1 MAMMDRIKGMLLAPK
16 AEWPKV
22 AAEPATV
29 QSIYGGWVMILGLI
43 GPVMVLLLTAMFG
56 GLSLVLAV
64 GQYVNTLVGVAI
76 AALIADVIAPSFG
89 GTRDYVASL
98 KLVAYAATA
107 AWIASI
113 ALIVPL
119 LGPLVVLVG
128 AIYSV
133 YLLYLGVPVLKKASA
148 DKAALYTIVLVIS
161 IIVIGYLISRVLM
174 SAGLGSMGM
183 PTPRLGGF

>member
-1 MAMMDRIKGMLLAPK
+1 MAMMDRIKGMLLAPR

-29 QSIYGGWVMILGLI
+29 QSIYTGWIMLLGLI
-43 GPVMVLLLTAMFG
+43 GPVIALALMA
-56 GLSLVLAV
+56 SAPAV
-64 GQYVNTLVGVAI
+64 GITFAVGEYVNTLVGVAI

-113 ALIVPL
+113 ALIIPI
-119 LGPLVVLVG
+119 LGPLVMLAG

-133 YLLYLGVPVLKKASA
+133 YLLYLGVP
-148 DKAALYTIVLVIS
+148 
-161 IIVIGYLISRVLM
+161 GYLGLAAASWLHVAPTWLEVFAAAWGPV
-174 SAGLGSMGM
+174 AGVVVAILFIREWRAAILLK
-183 PTPRLGGF
+183 P

>member
-1 MAMMDRIKGMLLAPK
+1 MAMMDRIKGMLLAPR

-29 QSIYGGWVMILGLI
+29 QSLYTGWIMLLGLI
-43 GPVMVLLLTAMFG
+43 GPVIA
-56 GLSLVLAV
+56 LVLMASAPGVGIAFAV
-64 GQYVNTLVGVAI
+64 GEYVNTLVGVAI

-113 ALIVPL
+113 ALIVPI
-119 LGPLVVLVG
+119 LGPLVMLAG

-133 YLLYLGVPVLKKASA
+133 YLLYLGVPVLKKATP

-161 IIVIGYLISRVLM
+161 IIVIGYLIGRVL
-174 SAGLGSMGM
+174 AAIGFGMGM
-183 PTPRLGGF
+183 GAQRLGGF

>member
-1 MAMMDRIKGMLLAPK
+1 MAMMDRIKGMLLAPR

-22 AAEPATV
+22 AAEPASV
-29 QSIYGGWVMILGLI
+29 QSLYTGWIMLLGLI
-43 GPVMVLLLTAMFG
+43 GPVIALVLMASAPG
-56 GLSLVLAV
+56 VGIALAV
-64 GQYVNTLVGVAI
+64 GEYVNTLVGVAI

-113 ALIVPL
+113 ALIIPI
-119 LGPLVVLVG
+119 LGALVMLAG

-133 YLLYLGVPVLKKASA
+133 YLLYLGVPVLKKATA

-161 IIVIGYLISRVLM
+161 IIVIAYLIGRVL
-174 SAGLGSMGM
+174 AAIGLGMGM
-183 PTPRLGGF
+183 GAPRLGGF